1 MKIPRAPVNTQKGTS
16 HSRPLVRKP
25 HDPVLHSQWYGTTGE
40 PAPRRQSQGGAWQ
53 TTALQSS
60 REWPNGQKTHFGN
73 TVTEFALSSA
83 SRALTASAA
92 RGSQSR
98 IENVVVFCKRLQVAN
113 KDPAQFLPTSVQKSW
128 ANFHQR
134 ALDVAMTEINRKT
147 DLRVELESLER
158 SAQRRVT
165 TLSFSI
171 KA

>member
-1 MKIPRAPVNTQKGTS
+1 
-16 HSRPLVRKP
+16 
-25 HDPVLHSQWYGTTGE
+25 
-40 PAPRRQSQGGAWQ
+40 
-53 TTALQSS
+53 
-60 REWPNGQKTHFGN
+60 
-73 TVTEFALSSA
+73 VTEFALSSA

-113 KDPAQFLPTSVQKSW
+113 KDPAQFLPASVQKSW